1 MIKSTGF
8 LLFVLAV
15 TSSANWKVGVIYQSD
30 EWTDLEKPLSNA
42 NAKNTT
48 LESLWY
54 QVDNSDAFSM
64 YQKVSN
70 LSQSDMI
77 GIIAFTSC
85 PTAAV
90 VQEQAASTNLPIITI
105 VNEVCPQSYD
115 GHYHLSVLPNCHSQN
130 SQFINIVLHMEWK
143 HVNVIYDSASTFCF
157 QELIVLLTKNNVSSN
172 AIFLPEGQQPTMEIF
187 PELCLEEV
195 IYVATDKE
203 RTLGIVSE
211 AMEVDM
217 FNRSFYWVLNI
228 DPYALWNSSLY
239 KPVHDGCVLLV
250 SSGRQQ
256 NETTTADLLSEALSI
271 FQRGLDSIGDR
282 RNVPDLKPLRY
293 NLQQYMMGS
302 LDETGLIERESQI
315 RVFSSTKD
323 DETPFEEVAGYSQDT
338 HSFHVVEDRL
348 YRCVFKGFGNRTLK
362 VVSVEGKPFQM
373 RVDKGN
379 GSFYYY
385 GFTYDLLNEFAK
397 QFNFRYEFLD
407 SVDGL
412 YGLPTKDHKDATGM
426 IGMVMR
432 GEADIA
438 VGGFTITADRRKVID
453 FLYPYQEDG
462 IGIIMRKVDNEANKM
477 FRVFSPLDTDSWL
490 ATGVAAF
497 VAALVLSIIVKLSP
511 FSKGLNNKV
520 SASFWLVLS
529 AFLQQGEEKS
539 SKSAPARLVIG
550 FWWVFTIIVMS
561 LYTANLAAFL
571 TVSMAKAPIKNLEEL
586 AAQTVYKPLIED
598 GTNLHALFKK
608 AEEGIYKKIWD
619 MMRDMPKIISPDEGY
634 EMIVKGNYAYMT
646 DESEARFK
654 AMKDCRNLE
663 MVEETFHKAELSFVI
678 RKNAEFKEAFN
689 EHMLKMVQYG
699 IVDKYKKIWWGKH
712 SCDSTNTATELEFKS
727 TSGIFIVY
735 SGFIFVS
742 VICFLI
748 ELYLRGRKYEK
759 NRVHSGK
766 ESLQD
771 ISVMMVDY

>member
-1 MIKSTGF
+1 MIQSTGF
-8 LLFVLAV
+8 ILFVLAIR
-15 TSSANWKVGVIYQSD
+15 SSANWTVGVIYQSD
-30 EWTDLEKPLSNA
+30 EWTDFEKPLNNGKVTA
-42 NAKNTT
+42 V
-48 LESLWY
+48 LDYLLH
-54 QVDNSDAFSM
+54 QVDNSDALSM

-70 LSQSDMI
+70 FSESGVI

-90 VQEQAASTNLPIITI
+90 LQEQTASTNLPLITI
-105 VNEVCPQSYD
+105 DNEVCPQTYD
-115 GHYHLSVLPNCHSQN
+115 GHHHLSVLPNCHRQN
-130 SQFINIVLHMEWK
+130 SQFIEIVLHMKWE
-143 HVNVIYDSASTFCF
+143 HVNVIYDSTSSYCV
-157 QELIVLLTKNNVSSN
+157 QELIVLLTKKNVSSN
-172 AIFLPEGQQPTMEIF
+172 AIFLHEGQHLTLEIF
-187 PELCLEEV
+187 PELYLEEV

-211 AMEVDM
+211 AMTLDM
-217 FNRSFYWVLNI
+217 FNRSFFWVLNL

-239 KPVHDGCVLLV
+239 KPVHEGCVLLI
-250 SSGRQQ
+250 SSGLQQ
-256 NETTTADLLSEALSI
+256 NETTAADLLSEALSI
-271 FQRGLDSIGDR
+271 FQRGLDSIGDG
-282 RNVPDLKPLRY
+282 RNITDLTFLRD
-293 NLQQYMMGS
+293 NLKQYMMGS
-302 LDETGLIERESQI
+302 SDETGLIGKESQI

-323 DETPFEEVAGYSQDT
+323 YETPFEEVAGYSQDT
-338 HSFHVVEDRL
+338 RNFNVADDRL
-348 YRCVFKGFGNRTLK
+348 YKCIFKDFGNKTLK

-412 YGLPTKDHKDATGM
+412 YGIPTDDNENASGM

-438 VGGFTITADRRKVID
+438 VGGFTITADRRKVVD
-453 FLYPYQEDG
+453 FLYPFQEDG

-477 FRVFSPLDTDSWL
+477 FRVFSSLGTDSWL
-490 ATGVAAF
+490 ATGAAAF
-497 VAALVLSIIVKLSP
+497 VAAIVLSIIVKLSP
-511 FSKGLNNKV
+511 FSKGLHNKV
-520 SASFWLVLS
+520 SASFWLVFS

-550 FWWVFTIIVMS
+550 FWWIFTIIVMS

-571 TVSMAKAPIKNLEEL
+571 TVSLAKAPIKNLEEL
-586 AAQTVYKPLIED
+586 AAQSVYKPLIKN
-598 GTNLHALFKK
+598 GSNLHTLFEK
-608 AEEGIYKKIWD
+608 AEGGIYKKIWD
-619 MMRDMPKIISPDEGY
+619 MMRDVPKIISPDEGY

-654 AMKDCRNLE
+654 AMKDCKNLE
-663 MVEETFHKAELSFVI
+663 MADETFHKAELSFVI

-689 EHMLKMVQYG
+689 KHMLKMVQNG
-699 IVDKYKKIWWGKH
+699 IVDKYKKIWWDKH
-712 SCDSTNTATELEFKS
+712 SCHSANTATELEFKS

-735 SGFIFVS
+735 SGFIFIS
-742 VICFLI
+742 VICCLV
-748 ELYLRGRKYEK
+748 ELYLRGRKYPK
-759 NRVHSGK
+759 NRVSSSK
-766 ESLQD
+766 QSLED
-771 ISVMMVDY
+771 TSVIMVDY